1 MPNHR
6 NDHSIRPNMVV
17 LKYLDFIKDVDPN
30 VHVRVFNFEI
40 KANAK
45 TSKEY
50 IINVFRYTLRNTT

>member
-1 MPNHR
+1 
-6 NDHSIRPNMVV
+6 MVV